1 MTIRFDDQVVLVTGG
16 TRGLGR
22 AFSECLASSGATVV
36 VNSTTGD
43 DGGVISDIEH
53 QGGRATHIPGLV
65 ENADALIEQV
75 IEQCGR
81 LDAIVHN
88 AGFVRDKTL
97 RKMTDEQWDDV
108 MGVHLKAAFQLT
120 RAAWP
125 HFEAA
130 GRGRIVLISSA
141 SGLYGNFGQANYAA
155 AKMGMYGLARS
166 ITLEGAKSNITC
178 NCVAPVGATTMN
190 SAHWSDEDKRI
201 RKAEY
206 VAPLVAY
213 LAHTSCEESGSFFEA
228 SAGSFRKLR
237 WERTEGLNLFP
248 EETPVT
254 VDTIA
259 SHWDEITDFA
269 QAEHPTSMSDSL
281 QRMYARFNR

>member
-22 AFSECLASSGATVV
+22 AFSECLAASGATVV

-43 DGGVISDIEH
+43 DGGVISDIER

-65 ENADALIEQV
+65 ENADALIEKV
-75 IEQCGR
+75 IEHCGR

>member
-36 VNSTTGD
+36 VNSTSDD
-43 DGGVISDIEH
+43 DGGVLSAIER
-53 QGGRATHIPGLV
+53 QGGRAIHIPGLV
-65 ENADALIEQV
+65 ENANALIEKV
-75 IEQCGR
+75 VEQCGR

-130 GRGRIVLISSA
+130 GRGRVVLISSA

-155 AKMGMYGLARS
+155 AKIGMYGLARS

-213 LAHTSCEESGSFFEA
+213 LAHAGCEESGSFFEA

-259 SHWDEITDFA
+259 SYWAKITDFA
-269 QAEHPTSMSDSL
+269 NTEHPTSMSDSL
-281 QRMYARFNR
+281 QRMYARFSS

>member
-65 ENADALIEQV
+65 ENADALIQQV
-75 IEQCGR
+75 IEHCGR

-213 LAHTSCEESGSFFEA
+213 LAHPSCEESGSFFEA

-259 SHWDEITDFA
+259 SHWGKITDFA

>member
-36 VNSTTGD
+36 VNSTSDD
-43 DGGVISDIEH
+43 DGGVLSAIER
-53 QGGRATHIPGLV
+53 QGGRGIHIPGLV
-65 ENADALIEQV
+65 ENANALIEQV
-75 IEQCGR
+75 IEHCGR

-130 GRGRIVLISSA
+130 GRGRVVLISSA

-213 LAHTSCEESGSFFEA
+213 LAHAGCEESGSFFEA

-259 SHWDEITDFA
+259 SYWAKITDFA
-269 QAEHPTSMSDSL
+269 NTEHPTSMSDSL
-281 QRMYARFNR
+281 QRMYARFSS

>member
-36 VNSTTGD
+36 VNSTSDD
-43 DGGVISDIEH
+43 DGGVLSAIER
-53 QGGRATHIPGLV
+53 QGGRAIHIPGLV
-65 ENADALIEQV
+65 ENADALIEKIV
-75 IEQCGR
+75 EQCGR

-130 GRGRIVLISSA
+130 GRGRVVLISSA

-213 LAHTSCEESGSFFEA
+213 LAHAGCEESGSFFEA

-259 SHWDEITDFA
+259 SQWAKITDFTNT
-269 QAEHPTSMSDSL
+269 EHPTSMSDSL
-281 QRMYARFNR
+281 QRMYARFSS

>member
-22 AFSECLASSGATVV
+22 AFSECLAASGATVV

-43 DGGVISDIEH
+43 DGGVISDIER

-65 ENADALIEQV
+65 ENADALIEKV
-75 IEQCGR
+75 IEHCGR

-120 RAAWP
+120 RAAWS

>member
-36 VNSTTGD
+36 VNSTSDD
-43 DGGVISDIEH
+43 DGGVLSAIER
-53 QGGRATHIPGLV
+53 QGGRGIHIPGLV
-65 ENADALIEQV
+65 ENANALIEKV
-75 IEQCGR
+75 VEQCGR

-130 GRGRIVLISSA
+130 GRGRVVLISSA

-213 LAHTSCEESGSFFEA
+213 LAHAGCEESGSFFEA

-259 SHWDEITDFA
+259 SYWAKITDFA
-269 QAEHPTSMSDSL
+269 NTEHPTSMSDSL
-281 QRMYARFNR
+281 QRMYARFSS

>member
-120 RAAWP
+120 RAAWS

-213 LAHTSCEESGSFFEA
+213 LAHPSCEESGSFFEA

-259 SHWDEITDFA
+259 SHWGEITDFA

-281 QRMYARFNR
+281 QRMYARFSR

>member
-1 MTIRFDDQVVLVTGG
+1 MTIRFDDQIVLVTGG

-36 VNSTTGD
+36 VNSTSDD
-43 DGGVISDIEH
+43 DGGVLSAIER
-53 QGGRATHIPGLV
+53 QGGRGIHIPGLV
-65 ENADALIEQV
+65 ENANALIEKV
-75 IEQCGR
+75 VEQCGR

-130 GRGRIVLISSA
+130 GRGRVVLISSA

-213 LAHTSCEESGSFFEA
+213 LAHAGCEESGSFFEA

-259 SHWDEITDFA
+259 SYWAKITDFA
-269 QAEHPTSMSDSL
+269 NTEHPTSMSDSL
-281 QRMYARFNR
+281 QRMYARFSS

>member
-1 MTIRFDDQVVLVTGG
+1 MTIRFDDQIVLVTGG

-36 VNSTTGD
+36 VNSTSDD
-43 DGGVISDIEH
+43 DGGVLSAIER
-53 QGGRATHIPGLV
+53 QGGRAIHIPGLV
-65 ENADALIEQV
+65 ENANALIEKV
-75 IEQCGR
+75 VEQCGR

-130 GRGRIVLISSA
+130 GRGRVVLISSA

-213 LAHTSCEESGSFFEA
+213 LAHAGCEESGSFFEA

-259 SHWDEITDFA
+259 SYWAKITDFA
-269 QAEHPTSMSDSL
+269 NTEHPTSMSDSL
-281 QRMYARFNR
+281 QRMYARFSS

>member
-1 MTIRFDDQVVLVTGG
+1 MTIRFDDQVVLITGG

-53 QGGRATHIPGLV
+53 QGGRATHIPGMV

-75 IEQCGR
+75 IEHCGR

-120 RAAWP
+120 RAAWS

-213 LAHTSCEESGSFFEA
+213 LAHPSCEESGSFFEA

-237 WERTEGLNLFP
+237 WERSEGLNLFP

-259 SHWDEITDFA
+259 SHWGEITDFA

-281 QRMYARFNR
+281 QRMYARFSR